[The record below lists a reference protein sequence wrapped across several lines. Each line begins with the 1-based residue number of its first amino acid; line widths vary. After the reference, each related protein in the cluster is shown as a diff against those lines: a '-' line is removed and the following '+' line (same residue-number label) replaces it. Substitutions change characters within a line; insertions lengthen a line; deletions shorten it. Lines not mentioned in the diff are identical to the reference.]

1 MKGRIANKGLAD
13 WTEVVILLLVFLV
26 YLFFRVTLVKG
37 VSMEPTLH
45 DGELHLISRWTQP
58 AVGDIVVLDA
68 PNEDKLI
75 IKRITAVEGD
85 FVTYYQGER
94 VLGLSEYFVEGD
106 NREHSVDSRYFGPIT
121 GDVIVGVL
129 VF

>member
-1 MKGRIANKGLAD
+1 MKRRIAKKGIAD
-13 WTEVVILLLVFLV
+13 WIEVVILLLVFLV

-45 DGELHLISRWTQP
+45 NGELHLISRWTQP
-58 AVGDIVVLDA
+58 EVGDIVVLDA

-75 IKRITAVEGD
+75 IKRITAGEGD
-85 FVTYYQGER
+85 FVSYHQGER
-94 VLGLSEYFVEGD
+94 VLGPSEYFVEGD
-106 NREHSVDSRYFGPIT
+106 NRDWSVDSRYFGPIT
-121 GDVIVGVL
+121 RDAIVGVL